1 MFISFSFFYI
11 NFFIFTKISKE
22 EVYKMKSTG
31 ITRHIDE
38 LGRIVIPKEI
48 RMNLNIEVNDL
59 LEFYIED
66 SKLILE
72 KSSRIKK
79 IDDVMNQYINVF
91 FQNSK
96 KSIVVCDKDKIIGI
110 SKDLKRNLLKQVLS
124 DENKKILFSNSIQG
138 SISLEQQEFFYIK
151 KSLILDGMVTGQVL
165 FLNDTDNFSDMDKN
179 DLLLLTNLFIS
190 YLRD

>member
-1 MFISFSFFYI
+1 
-11 NFFIFTKISKE
+11 
-22 EVYKMKSTG
+22 MKSTG